1 MKRNT
6 LYSGLLAAACMAGGL
21 LPAQAQS
28 QDNVIDEV
36 IWVVGEEAI
45 LRSDV
50 EVARL
55 EAQSSRQ
62 PIVGDPYCVIPENL
76 AINKLFLHQ
85 AAIDSIEVTDA
96 EVMLDVE
103 SRLNDYIQYVGSKEK
118 VEEYFGHPMSEIREK
133 TFDAVKN
140 QTIISKVQQNL
151 ISGIKVTPA
160 QVRQYFKDMPEDSL
174 PFVPTQ
180 YEAQI
185 LVRMPIIAQ
194 SEIDKVKAEL
204 REYTERVN
212 AGTSQF
218 STLALL
224 YSEDKASATHG
235 GETGFMSR
243 GELAPEY
250 ATAAFNLTD
259 AKTVSKIVETE
270 YGYHII
276 QLIEKRGDRINTRHI
291 LRKPHVSDE
300 ALTACIS
307 QMDSIID
314 GVDKG
319 EYTFEEAIEQTSQDK
334 DTRANRGM
342 LSRRMDDSQRLPTT
356 KFELKDLP
364 AEVAKNVANME
375 VGELSRPFVMVNKK
389 GQEVVA
395 VVRLKSKVPGHRATM
410 RDDYQ
415 ALQDVVVSHLSQKK
429 IDQWI
434 RDMQQKTYI
443 RIKDGWKDCEFRYPG
458 WIK

>member
-1 MKRNT
+1 MKRNF
-6 LYSGLLAAACMAGGL
+6 LYGGLLAVACAAGV
-21 LPAQAQS
+21 LPVRAQS

-103 SRLNDYIQYVGSKEK
+103 SRINDYIQYVGSKEK
-118 VEEYFGHPMSEIREK
+118 VEEYFGRPMSEIREK

-140 QTIISKVQQNL
+140 QTIITKVQQNL

-180 YEAQI
+180 YEVQM
-185 LVRMPIIAQ
+185 LVRTPIIAQ
-194 SEIDKVKAEL
+194 SEIDKVKEEL

-212 AGTSQF
+212 NGTSQF

-291 LRKPHVSDE
+291 LRKPRVSDE
-300 ALTACIS
+300 ALTTCIN
-307 QMDSIID
+307 QVDSIIE

-319 EYTFEEAIEQTSQDK
+319 EYTLEEAIEHTSQDK
-334 DTRANRGM
+334 ETRANRGM
-342 LSRRMDDSQRLPTT
+342 LSRRLDEGRGMPTT

-375 VGELSRPFVMVNKK
+375 VGQLSSPFVMVNKQ

-395 VVRLKSKVPGHRATM
+395 VVKLKSRVAGHRATM

-415 ALQDVVVSHLSQKK
+415 ALQDVVTSHLSQQK
-429 IDQWI
+429 IDKWI
-434 RDMQQKTYI
+434 REMQQNTYI